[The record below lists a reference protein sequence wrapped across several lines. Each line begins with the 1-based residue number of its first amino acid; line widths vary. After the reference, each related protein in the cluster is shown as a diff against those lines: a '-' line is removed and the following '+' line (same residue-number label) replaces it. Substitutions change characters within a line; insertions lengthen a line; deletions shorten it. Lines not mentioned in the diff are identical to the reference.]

1 MAKASSEPN
10 ATMNTCFF
18 IETLPNFAP
27 DYKARSFDA
36 PPQDAA
42 RVARPFD
49 SRTAISRYDKKAP
62 QFRGRGA
69 FARESFFV
77 QLGSSASRSLAPDG
91 KRRLNEVRPIS
102 LQLRFPASLRRKT
115 GDRHL
120 AHLDALAFQSAQV
133 ARINLRGLAS
143 WSPRDQHIP
152 AGAARRRPVGHHP
165 GPPLDSRRRMHILG
179 LMSSVMHELRR
190 H

>member
-1 MAKASSEPN
+1 VRVAIPGPTLPLFVPDGAWVPGEFGGPKSPVPCDQAPEDMAKASSEPN

-91 KRRLNEVRPIS
+91 KRRLNEVPPIS
-102 LQLRFPASLRRKT
+102 VATKVSRQPSAKDRRPASC
-115 GDRHL
+115 
-120 AHLDALAFQSAQV
+120 
-133 ARINLRGLAS
+133 AS
-143 WSPRDQHIP
+143 
-152 AGAARRRPVGHHP
+152 
-165 GPPLDSRRRMHILG
+165 
-179 LMSSVMHELRR
+179 
-190 H
+190 